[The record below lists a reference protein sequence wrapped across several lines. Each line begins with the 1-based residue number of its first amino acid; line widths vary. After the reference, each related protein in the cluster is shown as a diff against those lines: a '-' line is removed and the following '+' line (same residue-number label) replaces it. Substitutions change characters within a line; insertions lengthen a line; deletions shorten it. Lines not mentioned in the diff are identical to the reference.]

1 MADMVRTVT
10 TRDRLLTHLKRTG
23 QATVHDLEGALEL
36 SENAV
41 RHHLARLLAD
51 GLIEDATPTRG
62 APGRPARRYRLTHA
76 AEGHFPKR
84 YDELLQLVLAEA
96 EADQRLTEL
105 LDRVAQRL
113 ADSVRDELSV
123 LPPRE
128 RLRALMEQLDYGEM
142 MGRLDEEGRGWTF
155 EAHNCVY
162 YQAGLRFEPVC
173 DLLPRT
179 IRRATDLPAERV
191 VCQRDGAR
199 ACRFAG
205 GYDDASDA

>member
-1 MADMVRTVT
+1 MT
-10 TRDRLLTHLKRTG
+10 TRDRLLAHLKRAG
-23 QATVHDLEGALEL
+23 DASVHDLEGALEL

-41 RHHLARLLAD
+41 RHHLARLRAD
-51 GLIEDATPTRG
+51 GLIEDAPPRRG
-62 APGRPARRYRLTHA
+62 TPGRPARRVRLTSA

-96 EADQRLTEL
+96 EADQRLSGL

-113 ADSVRDELSV
+113 ADSVHDELSA

-128 RLRALMEQLDYGEM
+128 RLRALMERLDYGEM
-142 MGRLDEEGRGWTF
+142 MGRLDETRGGWTF

-179 IRRATDLPAERV
+179 IRRATGLPAERV

-205 GYDDASDA
+205 GFVED

>member
-10 TRDRLLTHLKRTG
+10 TRDRLLGHLKRTG
-23 QATVHDLEGALEL
+23 TATVHDLQDALEL

-41 RHHLARLLAD
+41 RHHLARLRAD
-51 GLIEDATPTRG
+51 GLIEDAPSERG
-62 APGRPARRYRLTHA
+62 TPGRPARRYRLTHA

-96 EADQRLTEL
+96 EADQRLTGL

-113 ADSVRDELSV
+113 ADSVHDELSG

-128 RLRALMEQLDYGEM
+128 RLRALMEKLDYGEM
-142 MGRLDEEGRGWTF
+142 MGRLDEERGGWTF

-162 YQAGLRFEPVC
+162 YQAGLRFEQVC

-179 IRRATDLPAERV
+179 IRRATGLPAERV
-191 VCQRDGAR
+191 VCQRDGVR

-205 GYDDASDA
+205 GFGEA